1 MIIDTPQQSW
11 IPKLRN
17 LWQEAFG
24 DTEEFLDDFYR
35 TAFHTDRCRCAL
47 TDGKVAAVLYWF
59 DCWHM
64 GSRIAYVYA
73 VATAKAFRGQG
84 ISHALMEDTHR
95 HLDKLGYEGVILVP
109 GSEEL
114 FRFYEG
120 MEYRTCST
128 IREFSCAAG
137 AKEIELRC
145 IDKTEYAQLR
155 RRMLPTSGVVQEN
168 ENLDFLQ
175 AQALFYSGPGFLLAA
190 RKEAGKLV
198 GVELLGD
205 EENAPAIVSAL
216 GCVQGTFRV
225 PGEGKPFAMYRPLHD
240 NVSAPPCYFGLAFD

>member
-1 MIIDTPQQSW
+1 MIIDTPHQVW
-11 IPKLRN
+11 IPDLRC

-24 DTEEFLDDFYR
+24 DTEEFLDDFFT
-35 TAFHTDRCRCAL
+35 TAFHVERCRCAV

-59 DCWHM
+59 DCLHM

-73 VATAKAFRGQG
+73 VATAKAYRGQG

-95 HLDKLGYEGVILVP
+95 HLERLGYEGVILVP
-109 GSEEL
+109 GSEAL

-120 MEYRTCST
+120 MGYQTCST
-128 IREFSCAAG
+128 IREFSCAAVTE
-137 AKEIELRC
+137 EILLRL
-145 IDKTEYAQLR
+145 IDKTEYALLR
-155 RRMLPTSGVVQEN
+155 RQMLSEGGVVQEN

-175 AQALFYSGPGFLLAA
+175 TQALFYAGHGFILAA
-190 RKEAGKLV
+190 RKEGNRLV

-205 EENAPAIVSAL
+205 ERKAPAIVSAL

-225 PGEGKPFAMYRPLHD
+225 PGEDKPFAMYRPLCD
-240 NVSAPPCYFGLAFD
+240 NVSAHPCYFGLAFD